1 MATIFKDKRF
11 NEQKYNDF
19 WARNDVN
26 GDDKVSM
33 PELFQEVYTEL
44 LEMDRI
50 RVIEPGMNVD
60 PLDREVF
67 ELMNKLRVGRQ
78 DFVKPLEEMKS
89 RFEAPDFKQLKR
101 SGRTTLATKEGV
113 KGVEEAIEFC
123 RRGGRL
129 PRVNWNE
136 DLYQAA
142 SYHVN
147 DTGR

>member
-67 ELMNKLRVGRQ
+67 ELMNKLRVGR
-78 DFVKPLEEMKS
+78 
-89 RFEAPDFKQLKR
+89 
-101 SGRTTLATKEGV
+101 
-113 KGVEEAIEFC
+113 
-123 RRGGRL
+123 
-129 PRVNWNE
+129 
-136 DLYQAA
+136 
-142 SYHVN
+142 
-147 DTGR
+147 